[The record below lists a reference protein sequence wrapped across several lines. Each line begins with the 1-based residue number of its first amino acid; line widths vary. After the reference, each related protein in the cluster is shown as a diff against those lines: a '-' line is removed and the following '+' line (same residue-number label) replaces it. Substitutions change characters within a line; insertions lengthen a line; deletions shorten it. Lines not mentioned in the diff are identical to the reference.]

1 MMVFSKTT
9 QNFTT
14 ITFYFTAALCNGA
27 LGLQN
32 GRLKNGQIS
41 ASSTWPGLHTYR
53 ARLHHAFAWCAR
65 YNNHNQW
72 LKFDFR
78 RPTKVIG
85 MAIQGRSNAHQWVT
99 RFLLHSSQ
107 DNVHWAVYRYKNND
121 KVRPPP
127 WPLTSCL
134 NNLFLYQIFTIIFGG
149 AESIF
154 IITGMCFLMP
164 RLQVS
169 YIITRINLLLTS

>member
-1 MMVFSKTT
+1 MTSVNLQKFGFDFHLRSSPSAFSGYGWLVDQLITL
-9 QNFTT
+9 
-14 ITFYFTAALCNGA
+14 ITFYFTVGLCNGA

-32 GRLKNGQIS
+32 GRLKNGQIT
-41 ASSTWPGLHTYR
+41 ASSSWPGLYTWR
-53 ARLHHAFAWCAR
+53 ARLHHAQAWCAR

-121 KVRPPP
+121 KVRWTPSHSFFSDKKRKNIYVLP
-127 WPLTSCL
+127 
-134 NNLFLYQIFTIIFGG
+134 
-149 AESIF
+149 
-154 IITGMCFLMP
+154 
-164 RLQVS
+164 
-169 YIITRINLLLTS
+169 

>member
-1 MMVFSKTT
+1 M
-9 QNFTT
+9 
-14 ITFYFTAALCNGA
+14 
-27 LGLQN
+27 
-32 GRLKNGQIS
+32 KNGQIT
-41 ASSTWPGLHTYR
+41 ASSTWPGLYTWR
-53 ARLHHAFAWCAR
+53 ARLHHAQAWCAR

-121 KVRPPP
+121 KVRSAPSN
-127 WPLTSCL
+127 WFHSDDWRQKIKFYTLIFFVAIIL
-134 NNLFLYQIFTIIFGG
+134 NNFGG
-149 AESIF
+149 AANHRYRIIIFTTAFVATCNQSAFVVSHIKSTLFWSIYACHQ
-154 IITGMCFLMP
+154 GP
-164 RLQVS
+164 
-169 YIITRINLLLTS
+169 TSFTLC

>member
-1 MMVFSKTT
+1 MTVFSKTT

-14 ITFYFTAALCNGA
+14 IAFYFTAALCNGA

-41 ASSTWPGLHTYR
+41 ASSTWPGLFTYR
-53 ARLHHAFAWCAR
+53 ARLHHAMAWCAR

-121 KVRPPP
+121 KVRRPPLLP
-127 WPLTSCL
+127 YILPELCFVA
-134 NNLFLYQIFTIIFGG
+134 NFYDYFGG
-149 AESIF
+149 AANN
-154 IITGMCFLMP
+154 
-164 RLQVS
+164 R
-169 YIITRINLLLTS
+169 Y